1 MFNPNSIID
10 LSGQVNYRGA
20 PFAST
25 PVAIIIHDTGGG
37 GNAQSIVNTF
47 NQRGLAAQYVVDQNG
62 TVYQILPFGETGR
75 RFCPETIIRVMGR
88 GRSNSNT
95 VGIEFIGQTGSTP
108 TQAQVDT
115 AQNFVPWLQQ
125 QYGIDPSNVFSHGEV
140 NPGHKDPNE
149 GAYIASILQDN
160 AAGSGASPSTDTS
173 TQPSTD
179 TAQPS
184 DTSTSITTMTPE
196 QYAALNPTS
205 GGGASSGELPG
216 PLSMLNGGSGNNPLS
231 GVLGGAQKSLGSLLG
246 GSGGNPASTMFD
258 TGQNATSPGSDSG
271 GGAPINI
278 TDPNA
283 IGAKAG
289 SEVQKGLGQAGGD
302 IQKTG
307 QALGQN
313 LTQDTTANTS
323 EGTGITQY
331 VGNMIY
337 DVLPRTLI
345 GIGAVIL
352 LLMGIW
358 LIGNSPRSRTT

>member
-1 MFNPNSIID
+1 MKIS
-10 LSGQVNYRGA
+10 A
-20 PFAST
+20 
-25 PVAIIIHDTGGG
+25 
-37 GNAQSIVNTF
+37 
-47 NQRGLAAQYVVDQNG
+47 
-62 TVYQILPFGETGR
+62 TVR
-75 RFCPETIIRVMGR
+75 R
-88 GRSNSNT
+88 
-95 VGIEFIGQTGSTP
+95 
-108 TQAQVDT
+108 
-115 AQNFVPWLQQ
+115 
-125 QYGIDPSNVFSHGEV
+125 
-140 NPGHKDPNE
+140 
-149 GAYIASILQDN
+149 
-160 AAGSGASPSTDTS
+160 
-173 TQPSTD
+173 
-179 TAQPS
+179 
-184 DTSTSITTMTPE
+184 
-196 QYAALNPTS
+196 
-205 GGGASSGELPG
+205 SS
-216 PLSMLNGGSGNNPLS
+216 
-231 GVLGGAQKSLGSLLG
+231 
-246 GSGGNPASTMFD
+246 MFD

-313 LTQDTTANTS
+313 LTQDTTAITS